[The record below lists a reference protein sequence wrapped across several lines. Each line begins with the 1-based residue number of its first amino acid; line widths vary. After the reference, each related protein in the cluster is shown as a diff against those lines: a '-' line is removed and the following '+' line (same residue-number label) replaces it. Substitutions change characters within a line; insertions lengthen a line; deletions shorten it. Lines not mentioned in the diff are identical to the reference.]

1 MGKGVKEAKAIER
14 VLHKYMRLEEMPF
27 TYGDGIRLTQREIH
41 AIDAIGEN
49 PDVNITQLAEMQGV
63 TKAAMSQMIY
73 RLFDK
78 GYVEKVAAPESD
90 RELRMVLTP
99 SGRAAYE
106 AHREYHAKRSGDF
119 MDFLG
124 SMKAAEFA
132 VLQQVLASFEA
143 MVDDAL
149 EEASN

>member
-14 VLHKYMRLEEMPF
+14 VLHKYMQLEEMPF

-73 RLFDK
+73 RLLEK

-90 RELRMVLTP
+90 RELRMLLTS
-99 SGRAAYE
+99 SGQTAYK
-106 AHREYHAKRSGDF
+106 AHKEYHAKRSGDF
-119 MDFLG
+119 MDILG
-124 SMKAAEFA
+124 SMDAAEFA
-132 VLQQVLASFEA
+132 ALQHVLASFEA
-143 MVDDAL
+143 MIDGAL
-149 EEASN
+149 EEAAN